1 MPSHGNDSQHE
12 NCATSRL
19 EISRNDSE
27 IKWKDRLLLGLTTF
41 GSAQRCRTLIGH
53 WWATSQSG
61 VGNVEFLLAQPIF
74 FFWGRRSWGLG
85 SKKKEK
91 ERKKKKKKSEEN
103 SDSFDP
109 SLFNRIGCNRWRRA
123 PPPKEMSCQ
132 SDTDT
137 HTHEKKQENRNA
149 TVFII
154 CRWFIDWIVRWRG
167 GAWRWIG
174 WRLSTSTSSH
184 SIIGGR
190 AAKRFPIVGVVDRS
204 NRSPRRLA
212 FFSRRH
218 HHYRRRKPP
227 QLKRK
232 ENTETRRPSWKT
244 RKEASS
250 WDAKARTWLVGMER
264 SFNRAPIA
272 SFASVIS
279 TFALKFHSIL
289 MTEEFDWSPRNAKRL
304 RAGTRKLERDWLEWS
319 DHSTGLLFPP
329 SL

>member
-1 MPSHGNDSQHE
+1 MENSVKGGNKVSLKGIGFFFIRSQAEEALHAQIAKGKPNLAPLQSPDLLDDAELLAEDREMDAELTGTDTLSLSLLFFWFEVVVVSFHWKRSERKKENEFSTGPPPSLGHRRLQFKFVQPKNKNKGTILMPSHGNDSQHE

-137 HTHEKKQENRNA
+137 HTHE
-149 TVFII
+149 
-154 CRWFIDWIVRWRG
+154 
-167 GAWRWIG
+167 
-174 WRLSTSTSSH
+174 
-184 SIIGGR
+184 
-190 AAKRFPIVGVVDRS
+190 
-204 NRSPRRLA
+204 
-212 FFSRRH
+212 
-218 HHYRRRKPP
+218 
-227 QLKRK
+227 
-232 ENTETRRPSWKT
+232 
-244 RKEASS
+244 
-250 WDAKARTWLVGMER
+250 
-264 SFNRAPIA
+264 
-272 SFASVIS
+272 
-279 TFALKFHSIL
+279 
-289 MTEEFDWSPRNAKRL
+289 
-304 RAGTRKLERDWLEWS
+304 
-319 DHSTGLLFPP
+319 TGE
-329 SL
+329 

>member
-1 MPSHGNDSQHE
+1 MEGRGVEVDRMAPLHVNVESFHHRRPCGKTVSNRRCRRSIEPIAASSRVFFSTPSSL
-12 NCATSRL
+12 S
-19 EISRNDSE
+19 
-27 IKWKDRLLLGLTTF
+27 
-41 GSAQRCRTLIGH
+41 SAQT
-53 WWATSQSG
+53 
-61 VGNVEFLLAQPIF
+61 
-74 FFWGRRSWGLG
+74 
-85 SKKKEK
+85 
-91 ERKKKKKKSEEN
+91 
-103 SDSFDP
+103 
-109 SLFNRIGCNRWRRA
+109 
-123 PPPKEMSCQ
+123 
-132 SDTDT
+132 
-137 HTHEKKQENRNA
+137 
-149 TVFII
+149 
-154 CRWFIDWIVRWRG
+154 
-167 GAWRWIG
+167 
-174 WRLSTSTSSH
+174 
-184 SIIGGR
+184 
-190 AAKRFPIVGVVDRS
+190 
-204 NRSPRRLA
+204 
-212 FFSRRH
+212 
-218 HHYRRRKPP
+218 PP